1 MRSRVAVTHIG
12 RMAEVSRVQ
21 RLLAGLPH
29 RVGAGR
35 GGAGRGGALVLV
47 GAPGIGKTAL
57 SEAAVDLVVAR

>member
-29 RVGAGR
+29 R

-47 GAPGIGKTAL
+47 GEPGIGKTAL